1 MRTRL
6 LLLAALAVAAVLL
19 PPSYAHADPSLL
31 GFPANQVDAELRNE
45 QAINSSPQAAT
56 ALDDERGLS
65 AHVHRMGQYW
75 DYRTAVYMRD
85 RLAAA
90 GWQARIVT
98 YVVPI
103 AWPTEQQ

>member
-6 LLLAALAVAAVLL
+6 SLLAALAVAAALL

-31 GFPANQVDAELRNE
+31 GFPANQVDTELRNE
-45 QAINSSPQAAT
+45 QVINASPQAAT
-56 ALDDERGLS
+56 ALDDERGLA

-75 DYRTAVYMRD
+75 NYRTAVYRRD
-85 RLAAA
+85 RPAAA

-98 YVVPI
+98 
-103 AWPTEQQ
+103 